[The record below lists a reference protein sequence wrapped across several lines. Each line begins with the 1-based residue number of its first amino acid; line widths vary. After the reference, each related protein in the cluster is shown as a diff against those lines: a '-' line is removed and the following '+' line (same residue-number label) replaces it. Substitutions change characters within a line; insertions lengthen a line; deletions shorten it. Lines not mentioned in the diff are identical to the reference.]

1 MKTTTEKN
9 LLECL
14 YAESVEFARL
24 HRETLTLDT
33 QSADDKP
40 RVIVCGLLKAGK
52 SSLLNALSGHIE
64 PGHFATKASR
74 ATTKVA
80 ELTSDGVTYVDTPG
94 LDATVE
100 DDEEAWR
107 GLASADQLVFVHSLR
122 IAALDVK
129 EVEFLQQLL
138 QRRPDCRQHMVV
150 AFSHAESADDDREER
165 LTHLRASLTAVL
177 GFCPALIPTSCS
189 RHRRGVLES
198 KPALLALSGIAALQ
212 HSLSLVRAS
221 GDWLAARAARD
232 RRKRRQL
239 GQLLNLAIV
248 KRQVLLQGLQD
259 IRTQQFSHLHDDF
272 AHIAGHLRER
282 LEHIGMT

>member
-1 MKTTTEKN
+1 MKTTIEKN

-24 HRETLTLDT
+24 HRETLEHGAQAVDN
-33 QSADDKP
+33 KP

-52 SSLLNALSGHIE
+52 SSLLNALSGQIE
-64 PGHFATKASR
+64 PEHFATKASR

-122 IAALDVK
+122 IATLDVK

-138 QRRPDCRQHMVV
+138 QRRPDCQQHMVV
-150 AFSHAESADDDREER
+150 ALSHAESADDDREER
-165 LTHLRASLTAVL
+165 LTHLRASLTSLL

-189 RHRRGVLES
+189 RHRRGVLEN

-212 HSLSLVRAS
+212 YSLSLVRAS
-221 GDWLAARAARD
+221 GDWRAARVARD

-239 GQLLNLAIV
+239 SQLLNLAIV
-248 KRQVLLQGLQD
+248 QRQILLQGLQD
-259 IRTQQFSHLHDDF
+259 IRAQQFSHLRDDF
-272 AHIAGHLRER
+272 GNIVRHLRER
-282 LEHIGMT
+282 LEQIEMA